1 MLSRRTTLVL
11 LAVLALLFKRFR
23 ILDVYREQ
31 KRRQAL
37 LMRLPGP
44 GFGPDEEHWLFG
56 HLAKRGHIVHKGE
69 SFFDSEHLNKVVL
82 LRLQQLL
89 KKYEDGGMVRM
100 MLLNSRIPLGVGS
113 HVIISDMDFAREMLS
128 HTASEQHW
136 HKGMA
141 YEVSKPLI
149 GNSILST
156 SGEEWRSQRPVVEQ
170 AMTHMMQ
177 SPTTMDRVVRAA
189 DSLVQKWSTISP
201 GEAVVVPQDCLRL
214 TMDVIGQAAFSH
226 NFHSVS
232 PTAAGEGKHEAPL
245 YSPFQTIL
253 YTLNSRCQ
261 RIPEHFLRFLPT
273 STNLGFNRAM
283 EMLETQVE
291 LLLSHRRGEGNGNR
305 NGDRG
310 DLLDVLMEG
319 NLSPQLVRENVQ
331 TMLFAGHDTTGA
343 ALTWALW
350 LLAQHPDKMQR
361 LREEILTKFGSTG
374 SPQTDGELEQLPY
387 LNAVVLET
395 LRLYPSAAFTRMSD
409 HDVVLGGK
417 HVIPAGTEVLIAPYF
432 FHRDPRYWSNPDNF
446 QPERFVDEEML
457 SKGGGAA
464 NSLQSRIGRISAKQ
478 AYFPFSLGPRNC
490 VGRALALMELRVV
503 LVRVL
508 QRFTF
513 TVPSQD
519 QDKSFSPVFALTLN
533 PPEEIRLVPR
543 VA

>member
-23 ILDVYREQ
+23 VLDVLREQ
-31 KRRQAL
+31 KRRHAL
-37 LMRLPGP
+37 LQRLPGP
-44 GFGPDEEHWLFG
+44 GFGPENEHWLFG
-56 HLAKRGHIVHKGE
+56 HVAKRGHLVHKGE
-69 SFFDSEHLNKVVL
+69 SFLDSKLLNKVIL

-89 KKYEDGGMVRM
+89 QRYEDGGMVRLS
-100 MLLNSRIPLGVGS
+100 LLNSRIPLSVGAN
-113 HVIISDMDFAREMLS
+113 VILSDMHFAREMLS

-149 GNSILST
+149 GDSILST
-156 SGEEWRSQRPVVEQ
+156 SGKEWHAQRPVVEQ
-170 AMTHMMQ
+170 AMAHMMQ
-177 SPTTMDRVVRAA
+177 SPATMERVVRAA
-189 DSLVQKWSTISP
+189 DGLVQKWSKVP
-201 GEAVVVPQDCLRL
+201 QGEAVIVPQDCLRL

-226 NFHSVS
+226 DFHSV
-232 PTAAGEGKHEAPL
+232 AAAERGHEAPL

-253 YTLNSRCQ
+253 HTLNSRCQ
-261 RIPEHFLRFLPT
+261 RITEHFLRFLPT
-273 STNLGFNRAM
+273 QTNLGFNRAM
-283 EMLETQVE
+283 EVLEAQVE
-291 LLLSHRRGEGNGNR
+291 LLLSQRRDGAGAEKGA
-305 NGDRG
+305 DRG

-319 NLSPQLVRENVQ
+319 ALSPQLVRENVQ

-350 LLAQHPDKMQR
+350 LLAQHPDKMLK
-361 LREEILTKFGSTG
+361 LRAEIHAKFGDTG
-374 SPQTDGELEQLPY
+374 SPQTDAELDQLPY

-409 HDVVLGGK
+409 HDVVVGGK

-432 FHRDPRYWSNPDNF
+432 FHHDARYWSDPDTF
-446 QPERFVDEEML
+446 SPERFVEEEVL
-457 SKGGGAA
+457 TKGGGAV

-508 QRFTF
+508 QRFSF
-513 TVPSQD
+513 TVPVED
-519 QDKSFSPVFALTLN
+519 QDKVFAPVFALTLN
-533 PPEEIRLVPR
+533 PPEEIRLVPC
-543 VA
+543 